1 MLNAIGGGIYPAQP
15 TGGDSISVLN
25 AQLARYQIQLA
36 DWENCPSCKTPEG
49 KAKIADLADKI
60 SNVQR
65 RLKSAELSS
74 QETNTLRGA
83 DRSTSG
89 RNPRDV
95 SSSIDSRLSAG
106 GVGSLVNAYA

>member
-15 TGGDSISVLN
+15 SGGDSISVLS
-25 AQLARYQIQLA
+25 AQLARYQVQLA

-49 KAKIADLADKI
+49 KAKIADLTDKI
-60 SNVQR
+60 SSVKQ

-74 QETNTLRGA
+74 QETNALRGA
-83 DRSTSG
+83 DRSMSS
-89 RNPRDV
+89 RNPRDA
-95 SSSIDSRLSAG
+95 SSSIDSTLSTG